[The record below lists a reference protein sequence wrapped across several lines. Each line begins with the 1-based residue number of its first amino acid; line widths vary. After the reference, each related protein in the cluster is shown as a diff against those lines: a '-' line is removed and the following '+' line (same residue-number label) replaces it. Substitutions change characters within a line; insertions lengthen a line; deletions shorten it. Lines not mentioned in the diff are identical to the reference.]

1 MTDNTSHQDSS
12 VESEDDSVE
21 DEEDSHVS
29 PEILAESIRSKTDAL
44 HAQGVDLADQ
54 LERMAEAEEAEETEK
69 GDEYEEVNLAGM
81 MTELL
86 ETASDLV
93 EVAHAIE
100 AARVRDR
107 SE

>member
-1 MTDNTSHQDSS
+1 MTDKNSHQDSS
-12 VESEDDSVE
+12 VESENDH
-21 DEEDSHVS
+21 SHVS

-44 HAQGVDLADQ
+44 HAQGSELADQ
-54 LERMAEAEEAEETEK
+54 LERMAEAEE
-69 GDEYEEVNLAGM
+69 GDGDEDEEYEEVNLAGM

-93 EVAHAIE
+93 AVAHAIE
-100 AARVRDR
+100 EARLRDR

>member
-12 VESEDDSVE
+12 VESE

-44 HAQGVDLADQ
+44 HAQGFDLADQ
-54 LERMAEAEEAEETEK
+54 LERMAEAEEAEETEETE
-69 GDEYEEVNLAGM
+69 DDDAEESEVNLAGM

-100 AARVRDR
+100 AARLRDR
-107 SE
+107 SK

>member
-1 MTDNTSHQDSS
+1 MSDKNSHQDSS
-12 VESEDDSVE
+12 VESENAEDDA
-21 DEEDSHVS
+21 HVA
-29 PEILAESIRSKTDAL
+29 PEVLAESIRNKTDAL
-44 HAQGVDLADQ
+44 HAQGSELADR
-54 LERMAEAEEAEETEK
+54 LERMAEDEEDGEDEK
-69 GDEYEEVNLAGM
+69 DGEADPTAM

-100 AARVRDR
+100 AARLQDR

>member
-1 MTDNTSHQDSS
+1 
-12 VESEDDSVE
+12 VEVEDDS
-21 DEEDSHVS
+21 DVS

-44 HAQGVDLADQ
+44 HAQGFDLADQ
-54 LERMAEAEEAEETEK
+54 LERMAEE
-69 GDEYEEVNLAGM
+69 DEREVNLAGM

-93 EVAHAIE
+93 AVAHAIE
-100 AARVRDR
+100 EARLRDR

>member
-1 MTDNTSHQDSS
+1 MSDKNSHQDSS
-12 VESEDDSVE
+12 VESENAEDDA
-21 DEEDSHVS
+21 HVS
-29 PEILAESIRSKTDAL
+29 PEVLAESIRNKTDAL
-44 HAQGVDLADQ
+44 HAQGSELADR
-54 LERMAEAEEAEETEK
+54 LERMAKTDAE
-69 GDEYEEVNLAGM
+69 DEEVDPAAM

-100 AARVRDR
+100 TARLQDE